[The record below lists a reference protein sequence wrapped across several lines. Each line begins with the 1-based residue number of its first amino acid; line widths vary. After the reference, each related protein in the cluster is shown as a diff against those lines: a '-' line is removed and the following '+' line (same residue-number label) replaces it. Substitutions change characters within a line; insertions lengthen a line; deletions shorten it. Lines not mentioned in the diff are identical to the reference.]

1 MSIFSEDGRR
11 GSEEDVTSSCLQ
23 LISQK
28 LQHEYYQKYE
38 SEYQKNLPE
47 ESTFFFGEWNWGE
60 ELEKQI
66 VVRYCCFI
74 KTDYFLTY

>member
-1 MSIFSEDGRR
+1 MIIFLEDGRR
-11 GSEEDVTSSCLQ
+11 GSEEDITSSRLQ

-38 SEYQKNLPE
+38 SEYRKNLPE
-47 ESTFFFGEWNWGE
+47 ELTFVFGEWNWGE
-60 ELEKQI
+60 ESEKQI

-74 KTDYFLTY
+74 KTLIIS